1 MKLPQP
7 LIDHRFFRYDR
18 QTQLRFA
25 ATGAMKVFLQIL
37 IYLYLLGVSYVI
49 CSPVLYMLS
58 MAFRP
63 GEQVNDPNVVW
74 IPTKLTL
81 DNLVNVWNNLDYK
94 TLLTNTVIFSGISTV
109 LTVASC
115 CMIGYGFARFKFR
128 GRNFLLVMLLV
139 MLVTPVE
146 IVSIPNYLLF
156 SDFDPLGI
164 LGLINT
170 VAGTNLRINIFDN
183 LLNTYL
189 PAATGVGLRSGLY
202 ILIFMQFFR
211 GLPREIEEAAYVD
224 GSGTWTTLWRVM
236 LPNAKPALITVFLFS
251 LVWYWNDTTLS
262 TLYYDQFQTV
272 STELLT
278 IGDSIRQ
285 FVQATTYSDIVTWVQ
300 CGVFLSMTPLI
311 VLYVFFQR
319 SFVESIVTTGLVG

>member
-1 MKLPQP
+1 MKLPQK
-7 LIDHRFFRYDR
+7 IADHRFFRYDR
-18 QTQLRFA
+18 KMQLRFA
-25 ATGAMKVFLQIL
+25 GTGAVKVLLQIL
-37 IYLYLLGVSYVI
+37 IYLYLFGVAYVI

-81 DNLVNVWNNLDYK
+81 DNLINVWNNLDYK
-94 TLLTNTVIFSGISTV
+94 TLLTNTVLFSGVSTI

-128 GRNFLLVMLLV
+128 GRTLLFVMLIV
-139 MLVTPVE
+139 MLIIPAE

-156 SDFDPLGI
+156 SDFDPLGVI
-164 LGLINT
+164 GLINSI
-170 VAGTNLRINIFDN
+170 AGTDLRINIFDN
-183 LLNTYL
+183 LMNTYL

-224 GSGTWTTLWRVM
+224 GCSAWSTLWRVM

-262 TLYYDQFQTV
+262 TLYYDQFHTV

-285 FVQATTYSDIVTWVQ
+285 FVQVITYSDMVTWVQ
-300 CGVFLSMTPLI
+300 CGVFISLTPLI
-311 VLYVFFQR
+311 LLYVFFQR
-319 SFVESIVTTGLVG
+319 HFVESIVTTGLVG

>member
-1 MKLPQP
+1 MKLPQK
-7 LIDHRFFRYDR
+7 IADHRFFRYDR
-18 QTQLRFA
+18 KMQLRFA
-25 ATGAMKVFLQIL
+25 GTGAVKVLLQIL
-37 IYLYLLGVSYVI
+37 IYLYLFGVAYVI

-81 DNLVNVWNNLDYK
+81 DNLINVWNNLDYK
-94 TLLTNTVIFSGISTV
+94 ILLTNTVLFSGVSTI

-128 GRNFLLVMLLV
+128 GRTLLFVMLIV
-139 MLVTPVE
+139 MLIIPAE

-156 SDFDPLGI
+156 SDFDPLGVI
-164 LGLINT
+164 GLINSI
-170 VAGTNLRINIFDN
+170 AGTDLRINIFDN
-183 LLNTYL
+183 LMNTYL

-224 GSGTWTTLWRVM
+224 GCSAWSTLWRVM

-262 TLYYDQFQTV
+262 TLYYDQFHTV

-285 FVQATTYSDIVTWVQ
+285 FVQVITYSDMVTWVQ
-300 CGVFLSMTPLI
+300 CGVFISLTPLI
-311 VLYVFFQR
+311 LLYVFFQR
-319 SFVESIVTTGLVG
+319 HFVESIVTTGLVG

>member
-1 MKLPQP
+1 MKLPQF
-7 LIDHRFFRYDR
+7 LSNRRFFRYDR
-18 QTQLRFA
+18 RMQLRFIGN
-25 ATGAMKVFLQIL
+25 GAVNVLLQIL

-49 CSPVLYMLS
+49 CSPILYMLS

-81 DNLVNVWNNLDYK
+81 ENLVNVWNNLNYE
-94 TLLTNTVIFSGISTV
+94 TLLTNTVIFSGVSTILSV
-109 LTVASC
+109 VSC

-128 GRNFLLVMLLV
+128 GRNFLLVMLIV
-139 MLVTPVE
+139 MLIIPTE

-164 LGLINT
+164 LGLINSI
-170 VAGTNLRINIFDN
+170 AGTELRINIFDN
-183 LLNTYL
+183 LLNTFL

-211 GLPREIEEAAYVD
+211 GLPKEIEEAAYVD
-224 GSGTWTTLWRVM
+224 GSSTWYTLWRVM

-285 FVQATTYSDIVTWVQ
+285 FVQVTTYSDIVTWVQ
-300 CGVFLSMTPLI
+300 CGVFLSLTPLI
-311 VLYVFFQR
+311 LLYVFFQR
-319 SFVESIVTTGLVG
+319 HFVESIVTTGLVG